1 MNSIFS
7 HIRHR
12 LSAFIGRFNP
22 GIWFITIVG
31 FLNSAGFAIS
41 LPFIALYLHQDRHL
55 PMTVIGVI
63 IIAGGLASAAVQL
76 YAGALCDRLGR
87 RPLLVVSVFAGAGL
101 YAVLAVLVY
110 FEAPVWLIVTVYTLV
125 RCALMMQRP
134 AIQAMIVDLCP
145 RERLVEANG
154 IMRIGQN
161 LGWATGPALG
171 GYLLASISY
180 AWLFGV
186 AAIISGMVIFSVV
199 FLVKESCL
207 LNGERLTLAG
217 IFSASRNRYFLV
229 FVILCTLFFVSMGQ
243 MTTTLSVFSVDRAGF
258 SLEQYG
264 VLLTLNGLLVALL
277 QYPVARLVNRLPHSR
292 VLQAGSLLYALGYL
306 VMGLVGS
313 YWVAFTAM
321 VIITL
326 GEITTAPT
334 MLAVVGE
341 TAPSGQRGRYMGFY
355 GLSETI
361 GVSTGPLL
369 GGILLDNFANNSM
382 AIWGVIGLVALLAG
396 FGFFFWGRPSSHAGL
411 SNTSKY

>member
-1 MNSIFS
+1 
-7 HIRHR
+7 
-12 LSAFIGRFNP
+12 
-22 GIWFITIVG
+22 
-31 FLNSAGFAIS
+31 
-41 LPFIALYLHQDRHL
+41 
-55 PMTVIGVI
+55 
-63 IIAGGLASAAVQL
+63 
-76 YAGALCDRLGR
+76 
-87 RPLLVVSVFAGAGL
+87 
-101 YAVLAVLVY
+101 
-110 FEAPVWLIVTVYTLV
+110 
-125 RCALMMQRP
+125 
-134 AIQAMIVDLCP
+134 
-145 RERLVEANG
+145 
-154 IMRIGQN
+154 
-161 LGWATGPALG
+161 
-171 GYLLASISY
+171 
-180 AWLFGV
+180 
-186 AAIISGMVIFSVV
+186 
-199 FLVKESCL
+199 

-292 VLQAGSLLYALGYL
+292 VLQVGSLLYALGYL

-341 TAPSGQRGRYMGFY
+341 IAPAGQRGRYMGFY

-361 GVSTGPLL
+361 GVSTGPML
-369 GGILLDNFANNSM
+369 GGILLDSFATNGL
-382 AIWGVIGLVALLAG
+382 AIWGIIGIVALLAG
-396 FGFFFWGRPSSHAGL
+396 FGFFFWGRSGSYIRL
-411 SNTSKY
+411 SNSGK